1 MPVGTGSLKNSSC
14 ISGDFSSAA
23 PTLYLRRNETPA
35 AQPPLWPH
43 PRRFSRGG
51 SRADFRALRVEA
63 NVTTPAHMQQQL
75 SRFMER
81 HFGGGWQQPGAAP
94 SRVLRILV
102 GSGSAHPGGDE
113 SYELSI
119 PSDSAQ
125 PIIIT
130 APTVLGVTWALE
142 SLSQLM
148 TLDRDAA
155 GGGGPQVVI
164 EGTPILVQ
172 DKPRFAHRGFFVE

>member
-35 AQPPLWPH
+35 AQPPIWPH
-43 PRRFSRGG
+43 PRRFTSLTG
-51 SRADFRALRVEA
+51 RAAFRALHVEPNITA
-63 NVTTPAHMQQQL
+63 PAAHMEQQL

-102 GSGSAHPGGDE
+102 GCGSARPSDE
-113 SYELSI
+113 SYELSV
-119 PSDSAQ
+119 PADSE
-125 PIIIT
+125 PITIT
-130 APTVLGVTWALE
+130 APTVLGVNWALE

-155 GGGGPQVVI
+155 GGPQVVI
-164 EGTPILVQ
+164 EDTPILVQ
-172 DKPRFAHRGFFVE
+172 DKPRFPHRGFFVE

>member
-23 PTLYLRRNETPA
+23 PTLYLRRNETPPT
-35 AQPPLWPH
+35 QPPLWPH
-43 PRRFSRGG
+43 PRRFTRGG
-51 SRADFRALRVEA
+51 GRAAFRALRAEPNITA
-63 NVTTPAHMQQQL
+63 PAHMQQQL
-75 SRFMER
+75 SRFMAR
-81 HFGGGWQQPGAAP
+81 HFGGGWQQPSAAP

-113 SYELSI
+113 SYELNV
-119 PSDSAQ
+119 PSDSE
-125 PIIIT
+125 PITIT
-130 APTVLGVTWALE
+130 APTVLGVNWALE

-155 GGGGPQVVI
+155 GGPQVVI

>member
-1 MPVGTGSLKNSSC
+1 MPVGSGSLKNSSC

-125 PIIIT
+125 PITIT

-155 GGGGPQVVI
+155 GGPQVVI